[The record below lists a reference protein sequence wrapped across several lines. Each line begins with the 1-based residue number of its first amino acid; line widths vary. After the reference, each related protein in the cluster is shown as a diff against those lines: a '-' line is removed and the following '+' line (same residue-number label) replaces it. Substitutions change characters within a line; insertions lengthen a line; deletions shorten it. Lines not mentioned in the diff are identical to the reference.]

1 MRAGTFTHGLRAT
14 YARGV
19 GLPALPP
26 SVWSWGSTMY
36 VKAGTVPVDTWA
48 LKRCLK
54 QSNRDSV
61 LGGEPAG
68 GDGSVTGFC
77 VIPLR
82 KMNASLG

>member
-1 MRAGTFTHGLRAT
+1 
-14 YARGV
+14 
-19 GLPALPP
+19 
-26 SVWSWGSTMY
+26 MY